1 MYMYKE
7 VHMKRLVLAL
17 AMMAL
22 IVAGASAIDFGA
34 NFSMFPEEDAQLYG
48 LTIRSVGEGFIGFDL
63 TAMTPALSTAGN
75 PLENFIDLIN
85 NRDQIDEAWFLPTL
99 LVNASMKPVHFYA
112 GAGPFIYLGKLD
124 GRWSPSL
131 PDYIFGKVGAQVN
144 VAFLGAYAEAGV
156 LYNWNFGTFEP
167 LYTFGAVLNF

>member
-1 MYMYKE
+1 
-7 VHMKRLVLAL
+7 MKRLVLAL

-22 IVAGASAIDFGA
+22 IVAGASAIDFGV
-34 NFSMFPEEDAQLYG
+34 NYSIHTVENVQLYG
-48 LTIRSVGEGFIGFDL
+48 LTVRSVGEGFIGFDL

-85 NRDQIDEAWFLPTL
+85 NRDQIAKVWFLPTL
-99 LVNASMKPVHFYA
+99 LLNASMKPVHLYA
-112 GAGPFIYLGKLD
+112 GAGPFIYVEKLD

-156 LYNWNFGTFEP
+156 LYNWSFGTFEP